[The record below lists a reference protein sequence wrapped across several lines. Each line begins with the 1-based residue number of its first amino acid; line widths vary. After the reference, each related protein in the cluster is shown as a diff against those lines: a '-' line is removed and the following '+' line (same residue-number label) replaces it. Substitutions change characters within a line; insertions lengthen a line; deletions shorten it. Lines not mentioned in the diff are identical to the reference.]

1 MKKIKSKRSTRVSN
15 QLVRPLGFSDSKRS
29 QQEILGFVLIVV
41 LVTVMGVV
49 FLSFSIGKSKPTKQT
64 SAEISNLLEASMYHT
79 TDCAVN
85 YVPQYREVQDLI
97 KECYK
102 NPEQQ
107 CLNGLGVCHVL
118 ESTLKDLIDQSLKIS
133 EDSPNK
139 AYNLKIYYTSLN
151 SLNETIDIL
160 LLQEGIFKNCSSKPG
175 GNHLIAVT
183 LSSGTINTELEVCRG
198 EI

>member
-1 MKKIKSKRSTRVSN
+1 MKMIRIKRKSRN
-15 QLVRPLGFSDSKRS
+15 A

-41 LVTVMGVV
+41 LVTIIGVV
-49 FLSFSIGKSKPTKQT
+49 FLSFSIGKSRPTKQT

-79 TDCAVN
+79 TSCAVN

-107 CLNGLGVCHVL
+107 CLNGKGVCHVL
-118 ESTLKDLIDQSLKIS
+118 ESTLKDLIDQSLNVA
-133 EDSPNK
+133 EDAPNK
-139 AYNLKIYYTSLN
+139 AYNLKIYYNSLD

-160 LLQEGIFKNCSSKPG
+160 LLQEGVFKNCSSKPG
-175 GNHLIAVT
+175 GSHSIAVT
-183 LSSGTINTELEVCRG
+183 LSSGAINTELEVCRG

>member
-1 MKKIKSKRSTRVSN
+1 MIKIKRKSRK
-15 QLVRPLGFSDSKRS
+15 KA

-41 LVTVMGVV
+41 LVTIMGVV
-49 FLSFSIGKSKPTKQT
+49 FLSFSIGKSRPTKQT

-97 KECYK
+97 KECYR
-102 NPEQQ
+102 NPEQK
-107 CLNGLGVCHVL
+107 CLNSLTVCTVL
-118 ESTLKDLIDQSLKIS
+118 ETTLKNLIDQSLKVG
-133 EDSPNK
+133 EDAPNK
-139 AYNLKIYYTSLN
+139 AYSLKIYYNSLN
-151 SLNETIDIL
+151 SLNETIDVL
-160 LLQEGIFKNCSSKPG
+160 SLEEGIFKNCSSQPG
-175 GNHLIAVT
+175 GSHSIAVT